1 MGHKK
6 LIVDGRGRS
15 KTGEKKT
22 RAVKIDGEK
31 NEKAIGGGKSSSRIS
46 ELTQVGAAQ
55 QRTLKAEGLDM
66 GINKKTRRKAGRKI
80 GDRNKASHWRIK
92 KKEEKFGGKDQF

>member
-22 RAVKIDGEK
+22 RAVKVDGEK
-31 NEKAIGGGKSSSRIS
+31 HEKAIGRGKSSSRIS
-46 ELTQVGAAQ
+46 KSTQVWATQ

-66 GINKKTRRKAGRKI
+66 GINEKTRRKV
-80 GDRNKASHWRIK
+80 GDRNKENCWRIK
-92 KKEEKFGGKDQF
+92 KKEERFGGKDQF